1 MNMKDCYICGP
12 KDTKYSCRLCSN
24 TTRNLCAESAI
35 CNEEDYDEDN
45 YSVGKCL
52 RGECIKADDVCD
64 APVAMKYNPVKLMG
78 NIGGSPASSDN
89 ASNNK
94 PEGKEGKEQNIY
106 AFFSNNA
113 ARKRKNEDDTQ
124 RKSQDVVDAVVKVF
138 IKWAKGGEDKRDF
151 NVNEA
156 RDNKERTASAI
167 QSAFEGDSSDL

>member
-1 MNMKDCYICGP
+1 M
-12 KDTKYSCRLCSN
+12 R
-24 TTRNLCAESAI
+24 
-35 CNEEDYDEDN
+35 
-45 YSVGKCL
+45 
-52 RGECIKADDVCD
+52 
-64 APVAMKYNPVKLMG
+64 YNPVKLTG
-78 NIGGSPASSDN
+78 NIGGSTASSDS

-138 IKWAKGGEDKRDF
+138 IKWAKGGEYKRNF